1 MQYFRETTMNLSL
14 LDLPDNESR
23 TGSDSPRWNKQKKRK
38 KYLYFYRWWYSKYF
52 HSLGNRTP
60 TPSPGPSYWGDPRY
74 SASQVDLS
82 FDKKVAFIFKEFN
95 LKAAELQSALASLP
109 KSFSSQLSQYA
120 QYSNLQQVYL
130 CSRVWFPYFSAKL
143 VLLFPFLCSIL
154 FPIIFS
160 TASECAQKWPLLYLL
175 FSLQDTDSHNRRLHS
190 NNPWKNEL
198 QEGEQSTSQ
207 IQNRPLSNR
216 YQESSRDHQRELL
229 AASRAYES
237 LGSLYGQAA
246 LPGEWFSKD
255 LHCFFSTMPIAH
267 VSKMAL

>member
-130 CSRVWFPYFSAKL
+130 FSRGWFLYFLAKL
-143 VLLFPFLCSIL
+143 ILSLPLHILLISNL
-154 FPIIFS
+154 IFHGIGMCPEVIPS
-160 TASECAQKWPLLYLL
+160 LPLVQFAGYGLAQQTASFQQPMKERATGRW
-175 FSLQDTDSHNRRLHS
+175 TEH
-190 NNPWKNEL
+190 
-198 QEGEQSTSQ
+198 
-207 IQNRPLSNR
+207 
-216 YQESSRDHQRELL
+216 L
-229 AASRAYES
+229 ADPE
-237 LGSLYGQAA
+237 
-246 LPGEWFSKD
+246 
-255 LHCFFSTMPIAH
+255 
-267 VSKMAL
+267 